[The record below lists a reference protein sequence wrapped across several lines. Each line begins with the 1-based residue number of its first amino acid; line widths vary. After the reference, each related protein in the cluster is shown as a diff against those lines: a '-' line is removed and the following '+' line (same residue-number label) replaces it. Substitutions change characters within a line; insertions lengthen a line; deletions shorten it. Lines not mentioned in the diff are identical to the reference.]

1 MLPTTPTSLQVV
13 SERAIALRRQI
24 DSGMAEKEA
33 IDQDMYAVWNTF
45 RDHMADFNK
54 TFEHKICKHPEDLKE
69 LIDKM
74 KKVSNKVSLYD
85 NWSLKN

>member
-1 MLPTTPTSLQVV
+1 
-13 SERAIALRRQI
+13 
-24 DSGMAEKEA
+24 
-33 IDQDMYAVWNTF
+33 MYAVWNTF